1 MRIPGSKSSELWSH
15 VHLFILNPKVFSE
28 QQKQRNGPVP
38 IPLEHLLVASC
49 WVNHHVYFIFL
60 LCSAW
65 NQKSCLIY
73 LLKSNMIFFWTCFLY
88 PSSTHSFRSSE
99 APPIQVKYRL
109 VLNIYQCCQYCS
121 TDYVSYQH
129 FHKCR
134 EEPVDS
140 CTDGHIEKPMVYILS
155 ILLTI
160 ILIYALIADWFDF
173 FTHSAT
179 GPADNDPM
187 KALDAPSSDR
197 TVHEFE
203 AFPPLCQRWDKH
215 LHKHVEHKD
224 IAVPS
229 MLL

>member
-1 MRIPGSKSSELWSH
+1 
-15 VHLFILNPKVFSE
+15 
-28 QQKQRNGPVP
+28 
-38 IPLEHLLVASC
+38 
-49 WVNHHVYFIFL
+49 
-60 LCSAW
+60 
-65 NQKSCLIY
+65 
-73 LLKSNMIFFWTCFLY
+73 
-88 PSSTHSFRSSE
+88 
-99 APPIQVKYRL
+99 
-109 VLNIYQCCQYCS
+109 
-121 TDYVSYQH
+121 
-129 FHKCR
+129 
-134 EEPVDS
+134 
-140 CTDGHIEKPMVYILS
+140 MVYILS

-203 AFPPLCQRWDKH
+203 AFPPLCHRWDKH

-229 MLL
+229 MYRHDIFHHPSIHPSGVGSAVLLKSPEQLIVGWIFIWSVQWLLPLQLPPSLMCLINMLTLKLHRMTLIGCYFSAAVVFPDWDLTALLCGLIPVGELVLTWVPVCSLYIV